1 MFAGDIIL
9 DMKLFVVRH
18 GQTDWNLEHRSQGR
32 TDIPLNATGFL
43 QAEETRDRLA
53 GVKFDIC
60 YASPLKRAAKT
71 AEIIVGDKC
80 PIAYNDLLVER
91 CFGEFEGSA
100 GETWEV
106 ITGGIN
112 IFDLELNFS
121 ESGVEPM
128 SAVLERARK
137 FLELVKAENP
147 DTARVL
153 VVAHGVILKALH
165 FVIVGYDEDT
175 DFLSYQ
181 LKNGQVGEYEI

>member
-1 MFAGDIIL
+1 MGGIIL
-9 DMKLFVVRH
+9 DMKLFMVRH

-32 TDIPLNATGFL
+32 TDIPLNTTGIL
-43 QAEETRDRLA
+43 PAKEVRDRLA
-53 GVKFDIC
+53 GEKFDIC

-71 AEIIVGDKC
+71 AEIIVGNKC
-80 PIAYNDLLVER
+80 PIVHNDLLVER

-100 GETWEV
+100 GETWE
-106 ITGGIN
+106 ILTGGID
-112 IFDLELNFS
+112 IFDLKLDFCERS
-121 ESGVEPM
+121 VEPM

-153 VVAHGVILKALH
+153 VVAHGVLLKALH
-165 FVIVGYDEDT
+165 FVIVGYDENT

-181 LKNGQVGEYEI
+181 LKNGEVGEYEI